1 MMSSRHPTEI
11 DFAREL
17 DFSQILTN
25 PILDIAARCWDE
37 ERYEAFQICYRS
49 MRIIDDL
56 VDNRKV
62 AGVTISARE
71 YKDYTKIFSD
81 WLESLKLRLPRDAF
95 QQELVTTIEKF
106 RIPLWPWEKLVS
118 SMIYDL
124 THEGFPTFRAFLRYC
139 EGAAVAPASVFMH
152 LCGVNKKNGVYFP
165 PDFDS
170 RNTARPLALFSYLV
184 HILRDFKKDQKNHLN
199 YIADDI
205 CKHHGLTAERLREI
219 AEKGEISQS
228 FRDMIAQYLKFA
240 EYYRGKAR
248 RTVNLVLVHLKSRY
262 QLSLEIIYNLYH
274 QVFER
279 IDPKTGR
286 FTTRELTPTP
296 DEVQEKIDRTIA
308 SFQSA

>member
-1 MMSSRHPTEI
+1 MSMYNRTEI
-11 DFAREL
+11 DFAQEL

-25 PILDIAARCWDE
+25 PILDIAARFWDK
-37 ERYEAFQICYRS
+37 ERYEAFKICYRS

-56 VDNRKV
+56 VDNRK
-62 AGVTISARE
+62 ATGLTLPARE
-71 YKDYTKIFSD
+71 CQDYTKIFSG
-81 WLESLKLRLPRDAF
+81 WLESLKRRQPRDPF
-95 QQELVTTIEKF
+95 QQELVATIEKF
-106 RIPLWPWEKLVS
+106 RIPLWPWAKLVS
-118 SMIYDL
+118 AMVYDL
-124 THEGFPTFRAFLRYC
+124 THEGFPTFRDFLRYC

-152 LCGVNKKNGVYFP
+152 LCGANKKNGVYFP
-165 PDFDS
+165 PDFDI

-184 HILRDFKKDQKNHLN
+184 HILRDFQQDQKNRLN
-199 YIADDI
+199 YFAADM

-219 AEKGEISQS
+219 AEKEEISQS

-279 IDPKTGR
+279 INPQTGR

-296 DEVQEKIDRTIA
+296 EEVQEKIDRTIA
-308 SFQSA
+308 LFQSA